1 MAELKKTQL
10 KELYLDL
17 ENYRTIHQKSESDA
31 IKAMI
36 AISPDRFWSL
46 MESLLDDGYHPTDN
60 IMLLRGSDVLIVK
73 EGNRRVAALK
83 IAHGLVSGVEVT
95 DSIRARIADLSQE
108 WKDDTANLPC
118 LIYELSELDIV
129 TKNIAL
135 IHAKGEKA
143 GRDQWTAVAKARF
156 NRDVKK
162 QKEVGLDLLE
172 SYLNNGR
179 NISPVQIER
188 WSGDYHLTVLNEA
201 LPKIYSILGCS
212 SIDELFKLY
221 PNKNRTKLDKILFDI
236 GNQTLGFKEL
246 RDKKNFFGLKY
257 GLTDS
262 TNSQPATPPSTTG
275 ISLPQSAPSGT
286 QCASAQTG
294 GPGLGL
300 SDKPSPPSH
309 AVQRPPNAN
318 PSNNPKAVYKLLKDF
333 KPRGNGREKI
343 AALLNEMRRLKID
356 LHPHSFCFLLR
367 SLFEISAKVYSDQ
380 YKDSGCPAMTKPD
393 GKDKQ
398 LAVGLKDIV
407 NFMTSS
413 STDRNKQKSLHGAI
427 TEISKN
433 DGILSVTS
441 MNQLVHNPKFSIQV
455 NDLCTLFGNVFP
467 LLEELNR

>member
-95 DSIRARIADLSQE
+95 NSIRARIADLSQE

-129 TKNIAL
+129 KKNIAL

-188 WSGDYHLTVLNEA
+188 WSGDYNLTVLNEA
-201 LPKIYSILGCS
+201 LPKIYSILVCS

-221 PNKNRTKLDKILFDI
+221 PNKNRTKLD
-236 GNQTLGFKEL
+236 
-246 RDKKNFFGLKY
+246 R
-257 GLTDS
+257 
-262 TNSQPATPPSTTG
+262 A
-275 ISLPQSAPSGT
+275 
-286 QCASAQTG
+286 C
-294 GPGLGL
+294 
-300 SDKPSPPSH
+300 
-309 AVQRPPNAN
+309 
-318 PSNNPKAVYKLLKDF
+318 
-333 KPRGNGREKI
+333 
-343 AALLNEMRRLKID
+343 
-356 LHPHSFCFLLR
+356 
-367 SLFEISAKVYSDQ
+367 
-380 YKDSGCPAMTKPD
+380 
-393 GKDKQ
+393 
-398 LAVGLKDIV
+398 
-407 NFMTSS
+407 
-413 STDRNKQKSLHGAI
+413 
-427 TEISKN
+427 
-433 DGILSVTS
+433 
-441 MNQLVHNPKFSIQV
+441 
-455 NDLCTLFGNVFP
+455 
-467 LLEELNR
+467 